1 MKKVSKRIIAVMIAV
16 LLLMFSSVSAFAVIS
31 PSGDH
36 RNKVTIVAT
45 QGGSGT
51 YTLEFGVGEGPN
63 GGTIVRLEPKPN
75 DGYTFSHWEIEGTY
89 TILEDGT
96 LLVIE
101 AFSDITAIPYFVK
114 TGSSSGGSSNVPVDS
129 NTSQTSPQTGDKTL
143 LFFAGAIV
151 LAAACSVIVVKR
163 KIDKIEK

>member
-1 MKKVSKRIIAVMIAV
+1 MKKVLKRIIAVMIAV

-45 QGGSGT
+45 EGGSGI
-51 YTLEFGVGEGPN
+51 YTSESGVGEGPN
-63 GGTIVRLEPKPN
+63 GGTIIRLEPKPN

-114 TGSSSGGSSNVPVDS
+114 TGSSSSNGPVDS